1 MLGDDISEALYPD
14 ITWARPPRER
24 RRVSFEV
31 AARQLGGHA
40 LYLNWL
46 DLQLGRGEEVADTA
60 KVLSRYVD
68 GIVARV
74 LSHEILVE
82 LARYSSV
89 PVINGLSDLNHPVQ
103 IVADLMTIWEKRKRL
118 RGLKLAY
125 IGDGNN
131 VCNSLLIG
139 CSKMGLDI
147 TVACPHG
154 YEPNPEFIG
163 YARANAE
170 ISGSTVDIVRS
181 PRQAVSGADVVYT
194 DVFVSMGQESE
205 REERLRTFLPEYQV
219 NSELLSS
226 APAGSI
232 FMHPLPC
239 RRGEEVAAEVIDGPR
254 SAVWDQAENRLHTA
268 KSILALLLRRLS

>member
-1 MLGDDISEALYPD
+1 
-14 ITWARPPRER
+14 
-24 RRVSFEV
+24 VSFEV
-31 AARQLGGHA
+31 AALQLGGHA

-68 GIVARV
+68 VIVARV
-74 LSHEILVE
+74 LSHEILID
-82 LARYSSV
+82 LAKYSSV

-118 RGLKLAY
+118 QGLKLAY
-125 IGDGNN
+125 VGDGNN

-154 YEPNPEFIG
+154 YEPNPE
-163 YARANAE
+163 YVRNARANAE
-170 ISGSTVDIVRS
+170 VSGSTVNVVRS
-181 PRQAVSGADVVYT
+181 PSQAVSDADVVYT

-205 REERLRTFLPEYQV
+205 REKRLRTFLPEYQV
-219 NSELLSS
+219 NSKLLSS

-239 RRGEEVAAEVIDGPR
+239 RRGEEVTAEVIDGPQ

-268 KSILALLLRRLS
+268 KSILALLLRRFS